1 MASHVLR
8 LTIPLSLWLA
18 AGPSLAIAADPT
30 VDTRRFPQVARLLLL
45 PEEQPVLKGLGDEK
59 DRLEFQRIFWARRDP
74 APATPANEMRDA
86 WEQAVVRADGLFAT
100 SGQRGSQTG
109 CGQVFLLLGDPREV
123 VGRGVEVYGA
133 HPPQAGVLRDGGET
147 TYRALK
153 DGSRRPEIW
162 IYRSQAGDAFQ
173 FPGGELHIAMDETC
187 RFAEG
192 GLVLDELRRAA
203 RARVV
208 RPELAYQVGPDGHLV
223 RLEAVAAATGG
234 AASARSLLAAPRTD
248 FPLAAEPKVVMR
260 GPKGEAWVAGLVR
273 LSPAASA
280 TADPLRVSLV
290 AQAADATGQ
299 TVASAAREAL
309 VPAEADGSRVAS
321 WGLSLKPG
329 RYKVSVAAVLSE
341 TAQGSVG
348 VLDVEVPDF
357 AAETLVASP
366 LVVYPDEPP
375 APGAPDARDPY
386 AALQLG
392 PTRLRPRFG
401 NVFTPAD
408 SLLVVATLYGA
419 KVDAPTGQA
428 SLRSRYSILL
438 KDGKPVARGAEDA
451 FTTPNAVASV
461 GPIPLS
467 SYAPGAYVVR
477 LDVTDAVAKQNLRQE
492 VPFEIRQP

>member
-1 MASHVLR
+1 MASHVR
-8 LTIPLSLWLA
+8 CLTIPLSVWLA
-18 AGPSLAIAADPT
+18 AGPSLADGAAL
-30 VDTRRFPQVARLLLL
+30 DTRRFPLAARLLLL
-45 PEEQPVLKGLGDEK
+45 PEEESVLKGLGDEK

-74 APATPANEMRDA
+74 DPATPANEMRDA
-86 WEQAVVRADGLFAT
+86 WEKAVVRADELFAT

-123 VGRGVEVYGA
+123 TGRGVEVYGTR
-133 HPPQAGVLRDGGET
+133 PPKADVLRDGGET

-162 IYRSQAGDAFQ
+162 IYRSQPGDAFQ

-208 RPELAYQVGPDGHLV
+208 RPEIAYRVGPDGHLA
-223 RLEAVAAATGG
+223 RLEAVAATAGG
-234 AASARSLLAAPRTD
+234 AASARALLAAPRTD
-248 FPLAAEPKVVMR
+248 FPLAAEPKLVMR

-273 LSPAASA
+273 LSPAASTPA
-280 TADPLRVSLV
+280 GPLRVSLV
-290 AQAADATGQ
+290 AQAADANRQ
-299 TVASAAREAL
+299 TVASTAREAL

-329 RYKVSVAAVLSE
+329 RYKVSVAALLSE

-348 VLDVEVPDF
+348 ALDVDVPDF
-357 AAETLVASP
+357 SGGTLVASP
-366 LVVYPDEPP
+366 LVVYPDEPA
-375 APGAPDARDPY
+375 APGAADARDPY

-392 PTRLRPRFG
+392 PMRLHPRVG
-401 NVFTPAD
+401 NVFTPSD
-408 SLLVVATLYGA
+408 SLMVVATLYGA
-419 KVDAPTGQA
+419 KVDPATGQA
-428 SLRSRYSILL
+428 VMRSRYSIL
-438 KDGKPVARGAEDA
+438 KGSRPVARGAEDA
-451 FTTPNAVASV
+451 FTTADAVASV

-467 SYAPGAYVVR
+467 GYEPGAYTVR
-477 LDVTDAVAKQNLRQE
+477 LDVTDAVTKQTLRQE